1 MTLEPPKIA
10 QPIDMVL
17 PVRFAGPVRSAPR
30 IRNCTA
36 PGPACQTGHQATGA
50 ALEGP
55 VAISITLPERMSQ
68 SPKSIVM
75 FYTYFYMLYVVIY
88 IYMRVCVCVYLQV
101 YRMQVCLAVA
111 TLPGCAGITSTQV
124 WKPFLRC
131 QRKGT
136 TTHTN
141 TLNILKHD

>member
-88 IYMRVCVCVYLQV
+88 IYIYACVCVCVSAGLQDASLLSGGNSSGL
-101 YRMQVCLAVA
+101 CWNHFHTSLETIFAV
-111 TLPGCAGITSTQV
+111 P
-124 WKPFLRC
+124 KKRYNN
-131 QRKGT
+131 
-136 TTHTN
+136 THEH
-141 TLNILKHD
+141 LKHP